1 MQNSTYQKPY
11 LEKGSKKH
19 ICPNCNK
26 RRFKRYV
33 SPQTNDY
40 IHETVGICDRIN
52 SCAYHYPPKQF
63 YKDNNINFKDNNNA
77 FNVSNFK
84 PKPNVTITD
93 IKPKTLLFVP
103 KNEVLKTLDK
113 YDSNNY
119 INYLVSLYGTQKVID
134 LLKTYHIGTKQGK
147 TVFWYRDVKQNF
159 RTSKVMQYAK
169 NGKRAKA
176 KYPFYSHTSKDG
188 FSLCLYGE
196 HLLKGNNKTAII
208 VESEKNANVGFLEYG
223 NKFVWLSSGGANG
236 LTDDKIKVL
245 ANRDVILICDC
256 DKAGRTN
263 YNKAKIKLEKLCIS
277 VKIIELC
284 QNLDNGFDVSDLL
297 FELKTKELTAEKQKQ
312 TIKQMAKPQAKKLD
326 LTTTIKAKF
335 ATLPKL
341 EKQLFN
347 EFLDYYLK
355 PIIDKVG
362 KQKLRCDN
370 DYNAIIL
377 LLIDI
382 VLTNNTDK
390 AENLILRFL
399 ECLIMLYKKYRLH
412 TLKLDN
418 SLLDSFIEVT
428 TEPATTTKAIF

>member
-11 LEKGSKKH
+11 LPKTSKKH

-103 KNEVLKTLDK
+103 KNEVLKTLDS
-113 YDSNNY
+113 YNRNNL
-119 INYLVSLYGTQKVID
+119 IAYLITLYGIEKVNEM
-134 LLKTYHIGTKQGK
+134 LNTYYIGTKQDK
-147 TVFWYRDVKQNF
+147 TIFWYRDIKQNF
-159 RTSKVMQYAK
+159 RTSKAMKYGK
-169 NGKRAKA
+169 NGKRDK
-176 KYPFYSHTSKDG
+176 KYLFQSHTSKNG

-196 HLLKGNNKTAII
+196 HLLKGNNKDVMI
-208 VESEKNANVGFLEYG
+208 VESEKTAAICYLEYG
-223 NKFVWLSSGGANG
+223 NNKFVWLSSGGSNG
-236 LTDDKIKVL
+236 LTDDKIKAL
-245 ANRDVILICDC
+245 ANRDVILVPDC
-256 DKAGRTN
+256 DNGRAM
-263 YNKAKIKLEKLCIS
+263 YSKAKIKLEKVCNS
-277 VKIIELC
+277 VKI
-284 QNLDNGFDVSDLL
+284 
-297 FELKTKELTAEKQKQ
+297 FELAEDLNNNWDIADFLLAKKTKELTAEKQKQ
-312 TIKQMAKPQAKKLD
+312 TIKQMAKPKAKKLD
-326 LTTTIKAKF
+326 LTTTTKAKF

-347 EFLDYYLK
+347 EFLDCYLK

-399 ECLIMLYKKYRLH
+399 ECLTMLCKKYRLH
-412 TLKLDN
+412 NLKLDN
-418 SLLDSFIEVT
+418 RLLDSFIEVT
-428 TEPATTTKAIF
+428 TEPATTTKAMF